1 MARLRP
7 LPGQKGAIL
16 VHYRPF
22 LNTDPPGLAEVWNDA
37 LTGRGAAYVGSPSLF
52 EHCLFA
58 KPWFDPAGLV
68 VAHDAGE
75 LVGFAHAGF
84 GPDDREAALS
94 TARGVTWVVAVR
106 PGVRRQGI
114 GSELLRR
121 CEAYLRQ
128 RGSSELYFGSQAPL
142 NPFGFGV
149 YGGSNSA
156 GVLSGE
162 PEAGPFLAR
171 HGYASVRTCRV
182 WQRRIDGAIN
192 VADGRFAGLRAKYEF
207 RARPRAAVGSWWREG
222 TRTPV
227 EPVEFRL
234 EEKSTNKFAA
244 SVTAWEMEPFSR
256 TWNEAAY
263 GLLEL
268 EVRPDLRRQG
278 LAKLLLAQTFRFL
291 QDQFFTLVEAQTPEG
306 DAPSEG
312 LFRSLGF
319 EAVDVGRRYRK
330 AE

>member
-1 MARLRP
+1 
-7 LPGQKGAIL
+7 L

-37 LTGRGAAYVGSPSLF
+37 VSGRGAAYVGSPNLF
-52 EHCLFA
+52 EYCLFA
-58 KPWFDPAGLV
+58 RPWFDPAGLI
-68 VAHDAGE
+68 VAHDASGP
-75 LVGFAHAGF
+75 VGFAHAGF
-84 GPDDREAALS
+84 GPNERETALS
-94 TARGVTWVVAVR
+94 TERGVTWAVAVR
-106 PGVRRQGI
+106 PTARRQGV

-121 CEAYLRQ
+121 SEQYLRE
-128 RGSSELYFGSQAPL
+128 RGTRELYFGSQAPL

-149 YGGSNSA
+149 YGGCNSP
-156 GVLSGE
+156 GVLDGE
-162 PEAGPFLAR
+162 PEAGPFLKR
-171 HGYASVRTCRV
+171 HGYAPVRACRV

-192 VADGRFAGLRAKYEF
+192 VPDGRFSGLRARYEF
-207 RARPRAAVGSWWREG
+207 RARPRAVLGSWWREA
-222 TRTPV
+222 TRAPI

-234 EEKSTNKFAA
+234 EEKSTSKFAA

-278 LAKLLLAQTFRFL
+278 LAKLLLTQTFRFL
-291 QDQFFTLVEAQTPEG
+291 QDQFFSMVEAQTVEG
-306 DAPSEG
+306 DVAAEG
-312 LFRSLGF
+312 VFRSLGF
-319 EAVDVGRRYRK
+319 EAVDVGRLYRK